1 MRFWTVIKILVVL
14 VVAVI
19 VAGVVAIL
27 SIDPND
33 YKDDITA
40 AVEKETGRKLTIGSD
55 IELSL
60 GLNTSFRVR
69 NVTLSNAAWGSRPEM
84 LKVGELAAELALLPL
99 ITGTVNIDRFVLKD
113 ADILIETD
121 RQGRSNLD
129 FQPAGAPGAATP
141 APAQAPASGGQGGGT
156 LPSLNNVLIE
166 NALLTLIDGKAGKT
180 TTVALARAALEAE
193 GPNEPLEIEIA
204 GRANLDGKD
213 LEFAVDGTAGTLATL
228 TAGNRPLPLKLVA
241 KALGLEIS
249 VDGTIGNPSAGTG
262 IDLRLAVK
270 GAGLGGLA
278 AFAGDGLP
286 KAGPL
291 DLKLAL
297 RGDAQAMAFSDL
309 VAVLGNTDLHGEGRV
324 LLGGARPRLEA
335 NLRSNRIDLVELM
348 PADQKG
354 GAAPAPGAGAPAA
367 GGQARADRVFP
378 ADPLPLD
385 GLKAA
390 DLKLALEASK
400 VVAPG
405 ATLDAVKANVALD
418 NGTLAIRPLTFR
430 LADSTFEGDVGLDA
444 RSGPAAALRVRLAAP
459 DIDMNILLKELA
471 KTDMLRGDAKLDL
484 ALDGRG
490 RSVAEI
496 MGNLAGHS
504 RLLMGKGEMKNEGL
518 GAISGLAGALGD
530 VLGKKEWV
538 VLECLA
544 SDFEIAGGIA
554 KSRLNVI
561 DTELLTVVGEGSA
574 NLGQETLAMKVTP
587 KTKTPDLS
595 LAVPVNIG
603 GTFLAPT
610 VTPDAMATIGKIGG
624 ILGGLAFP
632 PAAILSLGEMGGSDN
647 PCVKAAS
654 APQQQQPQAPAQQAP
669 ANPVQGIGEGLK
681 NLFGR

>member
-121 RQGRSNLD
+121 PQGRSNLD
-129 FQPAGAPGAATP
+129 FQAAGAPAAGAA
-141 APAQAPASGGQGGGT
+141 APAPASGGGGT
-156 LPSLNNVLIE
+156 LPSVNNVLIE
-166 NALLTLIDGKAGKT
+166 NAMLTLIDGKAGKT
-180 TTVALARAALEAE
+180 TTVALARAALEAD
-193 GPNEPLEIEIA
+193 GPNDPLEIEVA
-204 GRANLDGKD
+204 GRANVDGKNLD
-213 LEFAVDGTAGTLATL
+213 FAVDGTAGTLATL
-228 TAGNRPLPLKLVA
+228 AEGNRPLPLKLVA
-241 KALGLEIS
+241 KALGLEVS
-249 VDGTIGNPSAGTG
+249 VDGTVANPAAGTG

-270 GAGLGGLA
+270 GPGLGGLA

-291 DLKLAL
+291 DLKVAL

-335 NLRSNRIDLVELM
+335 NLKSNRIDLVELM

-354 GAAPAPGAGAPAA
+354 GAAPTPAGAPAA

-378 ADPLPLD
+378 SDPLPLD
-385 GLKAA
+385 ALKSA

-400 VVAPG
+400 IVAPG
-405 ATLDAVKANVALD
+405 ATLDAVKTSVSLD
-418 NGTLAIRPLTFR
+418 NGTLAIRPLSFR
-430 LADSTFEGDVGLDA
+430 LADSAFDGDIGLDA

-459 DIDMNILLKELA
+459 DIDMSLLLKELA
-471 KTDMLRGDAKLDL
+471 KTDLLRGDAKLDL
-484 ALDGRG
+484 AVDGRG

-518 GAISGLAGALGD
+518 GVISGLAGALGD

-544 SDFEIAGGIA
+544 SDFEIAGGVA

-561 DTELLTVVGEGSA
+561 DTELLTVIGEGSA
-574 NLGQETLAMKVTP
+574 NLGRETLAMKVTP
-587 KTKTPDLS
+587 RTKTPDLS

-610 VTPDAMATIGKIGG
+610 FTPDAMATIGKIGG

-654 APQQQQPQAPAQQAP
+654 APQQQQQAPAQQAP
-669 ANPVQGIGEGLK
+669 TNPVQGLGEGLK
-681 NLFGR
+681 NLLGR

>member
-1 MRFWTVIKILVVL
+1 MRFWTIIKILVVL
-14 VVAVI
+14 VVAVV

-33 YKDDITA
+33 YKGDITA

-69 NVTLSNAAWGSRPEM
+69 NVTLSNATWGSRPEM

-113 ADILIETD
+113 ADILIESD
-121 RQGRSNLD
+121 PQGRSNLD
-129 FQPAGAPGAATP
+129 FQVAGAPAAGAA
-141 APAQAPASGGQGGGT
+141 APAGGGGGA
-156 LPSLNNVLIE
+156 LPSVNNVLIE
-166 NALLTLIDGKAGKT
+166 NAMLTLIDGKAGKT
-180 TTVALARAALEAE
+180 TTVALARAALKAD
-193 GPNEPLEIEIA
+193 GPNDPLEIEVA
-204 GRANLDGKD
+204 GRANVDGKD
-213 LEFAVDGTAGTLATL
+213 IDFAVDGTAGTLATL
-228 TAGNRPLPLKLVA
+228 AAGNRPLPLKLVA
-241 KALGLEIS
+241 KALGLEVS
-249 VDGTIGNPSAGTG
+249 VDGTVANLAAGTG

-270 GAGLGGLA
+270 GPGLGGLA

-291 DLKLAL
+291 DLKVAL

-335 NLRSNRIDLVELM
+335 NLKSNRIDLVELM

-354 GAAPAPGAGAPAA
+354 GAAPAPAGAPAA

-390 DLKLALEASK
+390 DLKLTLEATK
-400 VVAPG
+400 IVAPG
-405 ATLDAVKANVALD
+405 ATLDAVKTNVALD

-430 LADSTFEGDVGLDA
+430 LADSNFDGDIGLDA
-444 RSGPAAALRVRLAAP
+444 RSGPTVALRVRLAAP
-459 DIDMNILLKELA
+459 DVDMNLLLKELA
-471 KTDMLRGDAKLDL
+471 NTDMLRGDAKLDL
-484 ALDGRG
+484 AVDGRG

-544 SDFEIAGGIA
+544 SDFEIAGGVA

-561 DTELLTVVGEGSA
+561 DTELLTVIGEGSA
-574 NLGQETLAMKVTP
+574 NLGRETLAMKVTP
-587 KTKTPDLS
+587 RTKTPDLS

-610 VTPDAMATIGKIGG
+610 FTPDTMATIGKIGG

-632 PAAILSLGEMGGSDN
+632 PAALLSLGEMGGRDK

-654 APQQQQPQAPAQQAP
+654 APQQQQQQAPAQQAP
-669 ANPVQGIGEGLK
+669 TNPVQGLGEGLK
-681 NLFGR
+681 NLLSR